1 MDWGLTWSVVITG
14 LLVVFCILIILT
26 LIILGYGTLVYR
38 IQNRKKNSPPQNPA
52 NKPKAKEVPVVQE
65 TLVQEE
71 GVSGEIIAV
80 IAAAVAMMG
89 ERTGSAYS
97 IKSVRRSSGSR
108 PVWSTAGLLENTRPF
123 S

>member
-65 TLVQEE
+65 TL
-71 GVSGEIIAV
+71 
-80 IAAAVAMMG
+80 MG